1 MCIVAYDFGY
11 RRPAYTVAHDKLSL
25 ASYRQAAQTV
35 PIVSSY
41 IHAGDQLD
49 RVTGSMCICTY
60 IHICTYII
68 YVFAT
73 FSFDTVFRVNASLF
87 SVTSFKGVSSCV
99 VIIALVLPVWGFP
112 IQKICQHLELCV
124 RNCVFQL
131 QQLLTEANPD
141 S

>member
-1 MCIVAYDFGY
+1 MHM
-11 RRPAYTVAHDKLSL
+11 YT
-25 ASYRQAAQTV
+25 Y
-35 PIVSSY
+35 
-41 IHAGDQLD
+41 
-49 RVTGSMCICTY
+49 TY
-60 IHICTYII
+60 MYI

-87 SVTSFKGVSSCV
+87 SVTSFKGVSSSA

>member
-1 MCIVAYDFGY
+1 MALFADPIIYMIAYAFGY

-60 IHICTYII
+60 IHICTYMSLLHSVSIPF
-68 YVFAT
+68 FA
-73 FSFDTVFRVNASLF
+73 
-87 SVTSFKGVSSCV
+87 
-99 VIIALVLPVWGFP
+99 
-112 IQKICQHLELCV
+112 
-124 RNCVFQL
+124 
-131 QQLLTEANPD
+131 
-141 S
+141 

>member
-1 MCIVAYDFGY
+1 MN
-11 RRPAYTVAHDKLSL
+11 KLSL

-49 RVTGSMCICTY
+49 RVTGSMCICKY
-60 IHICTYII
+60 IHICTYMSLLHSVSI
-68 YVFAT
+68 
-73 FSFDTVFRVNASLF
+73 TVFRVNASLF
-87 SVTSFKGVSSCV
+87 SVTSFKGVSSFA

>member
-1 MCIVAYDFGY
+1 MCMVAYDFGY

-60 IHICTYII
+60 IHIC
-68 YVFAT
+68 
-73 FSFDTVFRVNASLF
+73 VNASL
-87 SVTSFKGVSSCV
+87 SSATSFKSVSSFA

-141 S
+141 R